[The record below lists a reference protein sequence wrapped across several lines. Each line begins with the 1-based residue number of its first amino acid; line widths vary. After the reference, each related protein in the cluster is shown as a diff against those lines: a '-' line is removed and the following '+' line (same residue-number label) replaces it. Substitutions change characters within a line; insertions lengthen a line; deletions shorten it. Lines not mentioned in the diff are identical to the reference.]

1 MPIRKWAV
9 TSSFCRKYPK
19 ESLRGDDNLL
29 DTVYNDENR
38 IPTNNYFL
46 EHPERIIHT
55 TAKLD
60 TDPFGKP
67 AMIYTHEDGVEGIAE
82 DLRKM
87 LHEDF
92 KKNLNLN
99 RYLGIEE
106 TKAEEVKEVE
116 ETER

>member
-1 MPIRKWAV
+1 
-9 TSSFCRKYPK
+9 
-19 ESLRGDDNLL
+19 
-29 DTVYNDENR
+29 
-38 IPTNNYFL
+38 
-46 EHPERIIHT
+46 
-55 TAKLD
+55 
-60 TDPFGKP
+60 
-67 AMIYTHEDGVEGIAE
+67 MIYTHEDGVEGIAE

-116 ETER
+116 ETEKIEKTEKMKPSIEESRTIR

>member
-1 MPIRKWAV
+1 MK
-9 TSSFCRKYPK
+9 
-19 ESLRGDDNLL
+19 
-29 DTVYNDENR
+29 
-38 IPTNNYFL
+38 
-46 EHPERIIHT
+46 
-55 TAKLD
+55 
-60 TDPFGKP
+60 
-67 AMIYTHEDGVEGIAE
+67 YTHEDSVEGIAE

-116 ETER
+116 ETEKIEKTEKMKPSIEEKQNDKVVSLQKQEKPTDDAELSQKSNHQQPPV